1 MELNVKNWK
10 KDYWSYIIPSLIS
23 QVVFTLYM
31 VVDSLMVARGVS
43 PTALAGVN
51 IASPYL
57 TFLWALAIMFAV
69 GTSTMVARLMG
80 QRKGEIA
87 GEVFTETVFALTVF
101 SVVFSVVT
109 FFFAPNIAAFLGATD
124 STIKYSTTYIKM
136 LAPFSVFFITAYL
149 FEVLMPIDG
158 HPKMAS
164 IVVTIGVV
172 SNCTLDYIFI
182 FIFKWGV
189 AGAAFATALSQII
202 VTGIFVAHF
211 LSKKSSIK
219 FVKFKFKWKL
229 IGQEIWRGLPAGLAD
244 ASPGFAVFIFVRF
257 LTKYIGENGVVTY
270 SAISNT
276 SALLI
281 IIAVAVG
288 QGSQPLVSYYNGAR
302 RPDIIKTILKYE
314 FKTVAIASVGVFAII
329 WLAAHWIVTLFLGAA
344 TPELVDYAV
353 HAFRLFITFS
363 LIDVYS
369 IVLSQYATAL
379 EKPISGILISLFR
392 TTIFLVIGIIIMLKI
407 MGPEGIWLGLTMSE
421 AITFTMAFTM
431 YKVNHGYLPRIK

>member
-1 MELNVKNWK
+1 MELNEKNWK

-23 QVVFTLYM
+23 QIVFTLYM

-80 QRKGEIA
+80 QRKGEVA
-87 GEVFTETVFALTVF
+87 GEVFTETVFALTAF
-101 SVVFSVVT
+101 SIVFSVVT
-109 FFFAPNIAAFLGATD
+109 FFGAGRIASLLGATD
-124 STIKYSTTYIKM
+124 VTIEYATQYIKT

-149 FEVLMPIDG
+149 FEILMPIDG

-172 SNCTLDYIFI
+172 SNCTMDYIFI

-189 AGAAFATALSQII
+189 TGAAFATALSQII

-219 FVKFKFKWKL
+219 FVRFKFRWKL
-229 IGQEIWRGLPAGLAD
+229 IGQEIWRGLPSGLAD

-257 LTKYIGENGVVTY
+257 LTKYIGESGVVTY
-270 SAISNT
+270 SAINNT

-288 QGSQPLVSYYNGAR
+288 QGAQPLVSYYNGAR
-302 RPDIIKTILKYE
+302 RPDLIRTILKYE
-314 FKTVAIASVGVFAII
+314 FKTVAIASIGIFAII
-329 WLAAHWIVTLFLGAA
+329 WLAARWIVTLFLGGAE
-344 TPELVDYAV
+344 PELIDYAV

-369 IVLSQYATAL
+369 IVLAQYATAL

-392 TTIFLVIGIIIMLKI
+392 TTLFLVIGIVIMIEI

-421 AITFTMAFTM
+421 AITFTMAFTL
-431 YKVNHGYLPRIK
+431 YKKNHGYLPRQK

>member
-1 MELNVKNWK
+1 MKLDARNWK

-87 GEVFTETVFALTVF
+87 GEVFSQTVFALTVF

-109 FFFAPNIAAFLGATD
+109 FFGARTIASFLGATEL
-124 STIKYSTTYIKM
+124 TIDYSTDYIKM
-136 LAPFSVFFITAYL
+136 IAPFSVFFITAYL

-158 HPKMAS
+158 HPKKAS
-164 IVVTIGVV
+164 VVVTFGVV
-172 SNCTLDYIFI
+172 ANCILDYLFI

-189 AGAAFATALSQII
+189 TGAAFATSLSQLI
-202 VTGIFVAHF
+202 VTGVYVAHF

-302 RPDIIKTILKYE
+302 NLDLIRIILKYE
-314 FKTVAIASVGVFAII
+314 FKTVAIASISIFAVI
-329 WLAAHWIVTLFLGAA
+329 WLAARWIVTLFLGAA
-344 TPELVDYAV
+344 SPELVDYAV

-379 EKPISGILISLFR
+379 ERPISGILISLFR
-392 TTIFLVIGIIIMLKI
+392 TTLFLLIGIIIMIKI

-421 AITFTMAFTM
+421 ALTFMMAFTM
-431 YKVNHGYLPRIK
+431 YKYNHGYLPKTK